1 MLYDNETRTLI
12 AREHAELL
20 RAQAQNGG
28 GGRQR
33 TRRWLSEH
41 LISAGERLA
50 PECQPR
56 RRPARAV

>member
-1 MLYDNETRTLI
+1 MFYDVESRKLI
-12 AREHAELL
+12 AEERAALL
-20 RAQAQNGG
+20 RAQAGNGDG
-28 GGRQR
+28 DQR
-33 TRRWLSEH
+33 ARRWLSDH

>member
-1 MLYDNETRTLI
+1 MFYDVESRKLI
-12 AREHAELL
+12 AEERAALL
-20 RAQAQNGG
+20 RAQARNGDG
-28 GGRQR
+28 DQR
-33 TRRWLSEH
+33 ARRWISDH

>member
-1 MLYDNETRTLI
+1 MFYDVQSRKLI
-12 AREHAELL
+12 AEERAALL
-20 RAQAQNGG
+20 RAQAQNGNG
-28 GGRQR
+28 DQR
-33 TRRWLSEH
+33 AWRWLSDH